1 MRMASFLH
9 SCATHL
15 LPFAA
20 VPGANSTFD
29 TEPRERTYK
38 RQFDKRENAR
48 ARDQVLANASGPIR
62 AVQGPVLNRFAQVPR
77 LNARP
82 TVQVRDGP
90 SDLQDAVMRP
100 RRKPEASDCV
110 FE

>member
-15 LPFAA
+15 LPFAP
-20 VPGANSTFD
+20 VPRATSVFD
-29 TEPRERTYK
+29 TKPPEHRYK
-38 RQFDKRENAR
+38 RQFDKRENAG

-82 TVQVRDGP
+82 TVEGRDGP
-90 SDLQDAVMRP
+90 SDLQDAA
-100 RRKPEASDCV
+100 RR
-110 FE
+110 